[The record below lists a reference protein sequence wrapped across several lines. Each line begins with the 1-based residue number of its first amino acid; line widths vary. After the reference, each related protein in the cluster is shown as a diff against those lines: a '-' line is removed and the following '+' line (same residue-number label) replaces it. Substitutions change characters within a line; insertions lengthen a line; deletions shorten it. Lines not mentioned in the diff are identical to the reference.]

1 MILILSKAESEYST
15 VDIMDWLIHYDAP
28 HIRLNGETLLENIG
42 YKNGNLTVDNIS
54 LNEVNVCWFRRSISE
69 NYFDQKLI
77 ELESDCDNRIELV
90 KYLGR
95 EYRTLQQLFLKKLK
109 SKKWLSHP
117 TEARVNK
124 LDVLERAVSFG
135 LDVPKTLVT
144 TEKKELLEFISEVGQ
159 VISKPLGETSFFRDE
174 EKLYSLKTC
183 LVTEETLE
191 RTLDHFFPTLFQ
203 EQIHKAFELRVFY
216 MDNTFYPMAIF
227 SQNDEKTKVDF
238 RNYNLQRPN
247 RKTPYELEK
256 SIENKLY
263 ALVKEMGLT
272 SGSLDLI
279 RTIDDRYVFL
289 EVNPI
294 GQFGMTS
301 TPCNYFLEE
310 KIAKNLIQKNEK
322 ED

>member
-1 MILILSKAESEYST
+1 
-15 VDIMDWLIHYDAP
+15 
-28 HIRLNGETLLENIG
+28 
-42 YKNGNLTVDNIS
+42 
-54 LNEVNVCWFRRSISE
+54 
-69 NYFDQKLI
+69 
-77 ELESDCDNRIELV
+77 
-90 KYLGR
+90 
-95 EYRTLQQLFLKKLK
+95 
-109 SKKWLSHP
+109 
-117 TEARVNK
+117 
-124 LDVLERAVSFG
+124 
-135 LDVPKTLVT
+135 
-144 TEKKELLEFISEVGQ
+144 
-159 VISKPLGETSFFRDE
+159 
-174 EKLYSLKTC
+174 
-183 LVTEETLE
+183 
-191 RTLDHFFPTLFQ
+191 
-203 EQIHKAFELRVFY
+203 